1 MTILQGHFAI
11 LLVVKAPDA
20 ISASDLEAALDDAA
34 KRFDLVIAVKPLSD
48 PDDGEG
54 EGEGEESESLTISV
68 HGADRPGIVKAV
80 AGVLAEKGGNVVDLS
95 TQLIGAPERPVYV
108 LTLRALVE
116 GGTSEDVEAA
126 VTDTARELGVSCTVR
141 RDDADLF

>member
-20 ISASDLEAALDDAA
+20 LSASDLETALEATA

-48 PDDGEG
+48 PDNGEG
-54 EGEGEESESLTISV
+54 EGDGEESESLTISV

-80 AGVLAEKGGNVVDLS
+80 AGALADKGGNVVDLS

-108 LTLRALVE
+108 LTLRAVVPA
-116 GGTSEDVEAA
+116 GTSADVEEA
-126 VTDTARELGVSCTVR
+126 VTQTARELGVSCTVR